1 MNIKIIN
8 KLLTKS
14 FSYINCINIYLI
26 VQYFYGNILFM
37 EQIGSIIKDIRK
49 KNNLTQNEFA
59 SILGVTF
66 QAVSKWEN
74 DKSIPDITIL
84 KDISNKFNVDLN
96 YLISGKK
103 VNINKKSF
111 FKKNMIIITAII
123 FIIISVCVFLF
134 FHKHNYEFKTLNGET
149 KDIKVT
155 GSITYDESKSSIYL
169 NVDYNADDNQKYSY
183 IKCTLYEKHQ
193 DILNVISEKEYLEKT
208 PVSLKEYLKM
218 ISFVIDNYSP
228 SCKYYKDSN
237 LYLEISA
244 KIDEEKSVTYKVP
257 IKFNNC

>member
-1 MNIKIIN
+1 
-8 KLLTKS
+8 
-14 FSYINCINIYLI
+14 
-26 VQYFYGNILFM
+26 M

-49 KNNLTQNEFA
+49 QNNLTQNEFA

-111 FKKNMIIITAII
+111 FKKNMIIITVII

-169 NVDYNADDNQKYSY
+169 NVDYNADETQKYSY

>member
-1 MNIKIIN
+1 
-8 KLLTKS
+8 
-14 FSYINCINIYLI
+14 
-26 VQYFYGNILFM
+26 M

-96 YLISGKK
+96 YLISGK
-103 VNINKKSF
+103 
-111 FKKNMIIITAII
+111 IIITVII

-169 NVDYNADDNQKYSY
+169 NVDYNADDTQKYSY

>member
-1 MNIKIIN
+1 
-8 KLLTKS
+8 
-14 FSYINCINIYLI
+14 
-26 VQYFYGNILFM
+26 M

-66 QAVSKWEN
+66 QDVSKWEN

-111 FKKNMIIITAII
+111 FKKNMIIITVII

-169 NVDYNADDNQKYSY
+169 NVDYNADDTQKYSY

>member
-1 MNIKIIN
+1 
-8 KLLTKS
+8 
-14 FSYINCINIYLI
+14 
-26 VQYFYGNILFM
+26 M

-84 KDISNKFNVDLN
+84 KDISSKFNVDLN

>member
-1 MNIKIIN
+1 
-8 KLLTKS
+8 
-14 FSYINCINIYLI
+14 
-26 VQYFYGNILFM
+26 M

-111 FKKNMIIITAII
+111 FKKNMIIITDII
-123 FIIISVCVFLF
+123 FIIISICIFLF

-169 NVDYNADDNQKYSY
+169 NVDYNADDTQKYSY

>member
-1 MNIKIIN
+1 
-8 KLLTKS
+8 
-14 FSYINCINIYLI
+14 
-26 VQYFYGNILFM
+26 M

-111 FKKNMIIITAII
+111 FKKNMIIIIAII
-123 FIIISVCVFLF
+123 FIIISICIFLF

-169 NVDYNADDNQKYSY
+169 NVNYNADDTQKYSY

>member
-1 MNIKIIN
+1 
-8 KLLTKS
+8 
-14 FSYINCINIYLI
+14 
-26 VQYFYGNILFM
+26 M

-111 FKKNMIIITAII
+111 FKKNMIIITVIV
-123 FIIISVCVFLF
+123 FIIISVCLFLF

-169 NVDYNADDNQKYSY
+169 NVDYNADDTQKYSY

>member
-1 MNIKIIN
+1 
-8 KLLTKS
+8 
-14 FSYINCINIYLI
+14 
-26 VQYFYGNILFM
+26 M

-111 FKKNMIIITAII
+111 FKKNMIIITVIV

-169 NVDYNADDNQKYSY
+169 NVDYNADDTQKYSY

-228 SCKYYKDSN
+228 SCKYYKDSI

>member
-1 MNIKIIN
+1 
-8 KLLTKS
+8 
-14 FSYINCINIYLI
+14 
-26 VQYFYGNILFM
+26 M

-59 SILGVTF
+59 SILGVTY

-74 DKSIPDITIL
+74 EKSIPDIIIL
-84 KDISNKFNVDLN
+84 REISDKFNVDLN
-96 YLISGKK
+96 YLIAGKK
-103 VNINKKSF
+103 GSTNKKSF
-111 FKKNMIIITAII
+111 SKKLVITLAII
-123 FIIISVCVFLF
+123 VPILICILVFLL
-134 FHKHNYEFKTLNGET
+134 FHRNNYEFKTLNGET

-193 DILNVISEKEYLEKT
+193 DILNVISEKEYDEYT

-218 ISFVIDNYSP
+218 ISFVINDYSP
-228 SCKYYKDSN
+228 SCKYYKDSS
-237 LYLEISA
+237 LFLEISA
-244 KIDEEKSVTYKVP
+244 KIDEEKNVTYKIP
-257 IKFNNC
+257 IKFKNC

>member
-1 MNIKIIN
+1 
-8 KLLTKS
+8 
-14 FSYINCINIYLI
+14 
-26 VQYFYGNILFM
+26 M

-103 VNINKKSF
+103 VNINKKPF
-111 FKKNMIIITAII
+111 FKKNMIIITVII
-123 FIIISVCVFLF
+123 FIIISVCLFLF

-169 NVDYNADDNQKYSY
+169 NVDYNADDTQKYSY

>member
-1 MNIKIIN
+1 
-8 KLLTKS
+8 
-14 FSYINCINIYLI
+14 
-26 VQYFYGNILFM
+26 M

-103 VNINKKSF
+103 ANINKKSF

-169 NVDYNADDNQKYSY
+169 NVDYNANDNQKYSY

>member
-1 MNIKIIN
+1 
-8 KLLTKS
+8 
-14 FSYINCINIYLI
+14 
-26 VQYFYGNILFM
+26 M

-111 FKKNMIIITAII
+111 FKKNMIIITVII

-169 NVDYNADDNQKYSY
+169 NVDYNADDTQKYSY

-193 DILNVISEKEYLEKT
+193 DILNVISEKEYIEKT

>member
-1 MNIKIIN
+1 
-8 KLLTKS
+8 
-14 FSYINCINIYLI
+14 
-26 VQYFYGNILFM
+26 M

-169 NVDYNADDNQKYSY
+169 NVDYNADDTQNYSY

>member
-1 MNIKIIN
+1 
-8 KLLTKS
+8 
-14 FSYINCINIYLI
+14 
-26 VQYFYGNILFM
+26 M

-169 NVDYNADDNQKYSY
+169 NVDYNADDTQKYSY

-244 KIDEEKSVTYKVP
+244 KIDEEKSVTYKVS

>member
-1 MNIKIIN
+1 
-8 KLLTKS
+8 
-14 FSYINCINIYLI
+14 
-26 VQYFYGNILFM
+26 M

-84 KDISNKFNVDLN
+84 KEISNKFNVDLN

-111 FKKNMIIITAII
+111 FKKNMIIITVII
-123 FIIISVCVFLF
+123 FIIISICLFLF

>member
-1 MNIKIIN
+1 
-8 KLLTKS
+8 
-14 FSYINCINIYLI
+14 
-26 VQYFYGNILFM
+26 M

-103 VNINKKSF
+103 ANINKKSF
-111 FKKNMIIITAII
+111 FKKNMIIITVII

-169 NVDYNADDNQKYSY
+169 NIDYNADDTQKYSY

>member
-1 MNIKIIN
+1 
-8 KLLTKS
+8 
-14 FSYINCINIYLI
+14 
-26 VQYFYGNILFM
+26 M

-111 FKKNMIIITAII
+111 FKKNMIIITVIV

-169 NVDYNADDNQKYSY
+169 NVDYNADDTQKYSY

-228 SCKYYKDSN
+228 TCKYYKDSN

>member
-1 MNIKIIN
+1 
-8 KLLTKS
+8 
-14 FSYINCINIYLI
+14 
-26 VQYFYGNILFM
+26 M

-155 GSITYDESKSSIYL
+155 GSITYDESKYSIYL
-169 NVDYNADDNQKYSY
+169 NVDYNADDTQKYSY

>member
-1 MNIKIIN
+1 
-8 KLLTKS
+8 
-14 FSYINCINIYLI
+14 
-26 VQYFYGNILFM
+26 M

-111 FKKNMIIITAII
+111 FKKNMVIITVII

>member
-1 MNIKIIN
+1 
-8 KLLTKS
+8 
-14 FSYINCINIYLI
+14 
-26 VQYFYGNILFM
+26 M

-111 FKKNMIIITAII
+111 FKKNMIIITVII

-169 NVDYNADDNQKYSY
+169 NADDTQKYSY

>member
-1 MNIKIIN
+1 
-8 KLLTKS
+8 
-14 FSYINCINIYLI
+14 
-26 VQYFYGNILFM
+26 M

-111 FKKNMIIITAII
+111 FKKNMIIITVII

-169 NVDYNADDNQKYSY
+169 NVDYNADDTQKYSY

-244 KIDEEKSVTYKVP
+244 KIDDEKSVTYKVP

>member
-1 MNIKIIN
+1 
-8 KLLTKS
+8 
-14 FSYINCINIYLI
+14 
-26 VQYFYGNILFM
+26 M

-103 VNINKKSF
+103 ANINKKLF

-169 NVDYNADDNQKYSY
+169 NIDYNADDNQKYSY

>member
-1 MNIKIIN
+1 
-8 KLLTKS
+8 
-14 FSYINCINIYLI
+14 
-26 VQYFYGNILFM
+26 M

-49 KNNLTQNEFA
+49 QNNLTQNEFA

-111 FKKNMIIITAII
+111 FKKNMIIITVII
-123 FIIISVCVFLF
+123 FIIISVCLFLF

-169 NVDYNADDNQKYSY
+169 NVDYNADDTQKYSY

>member
-1 MNIKIIN
+1 
-8 KLLTKS
+8 
-14 FSYINCINIYLI
+14 
-26 VQYFYGNILFM
+26 M

-103 VNINKKSF
+103 VNLNKKSF
-111 FKKNMIIITAII
+111 FKKNMIIITVII

-169 NVDYNADDNQKYSY
+169 NVDYNADDTQKYSY

>member
-1 MNIKIIN
+1 
-8 KLLTKS
+8 
-14 FSYINCINIYLI
+14 
-26 VQYFYGNILFM
+26 M

-169 NVDYNADDNQKYSY
+169 NVDYNADDTQKYSY

-193 DILNVISEKEYLEKT
+193 DILNVISEKEYLENT

>member
-1 MNIKIIN
+1 
-8 KLLTKS
+8 
-14 FSYINCINIYLI
+14 
-26 VQYFYGNILFM
+26 M

-218 ISFVIDNYSP
+218 II
-228 SCKYYKDSN
+228 
-237 LYLEISA
+237 I
-244 KIDEEKSVTYKVP
+244 
-257 IKFNNC
+257 

>member
-1 MNIKIIN
+1 
-8 KLLTKS
+8 
-14 FSYINCINIYLI
+14 
-26 VQYFYGNILFM
+26 M

-84 KDISNKFNVDLN
+84 KEISNKFNVDLN

-111 FKKNMIIITAII
+111 FKKNMIIITVIV

-134 FHKHNYEFKTLNGET
+134 SHKHNYEFKTLNGET

>member
-1 MNIKIIN
+1 
-8 KLLTKS
+8 
-14 FSYINCINIYLI
+14 
-26 VQYFYGNILFM
+26 M

-111 FKKNMIIITAII
+111 FKKNMIIITVII

-218 ISFVIDNYSP
+218 ISFVIVNYSP

>member
-1 MNIKIIN
+1 
-8 KLLTKS
+8 
-14 FSYINCINIYLI
+14 
-26 VQYFYGNILFM
+26 M

-84 KDISNKFNVDLN
+84 KEISNKFNVDLN

-111 FKKNMIIITAII
+111 FKKNMIIITVII
-123 FIIISVCVFLF
+123 FIIISVCLFLF

-169 NVDYNADDNQKYSY
+169 NVDYNADDTQKYSY

-257 IKFNNC
+257 IKFNKC

>member
-1 MNIKIIN
+1 
-8 KLLTKS
+8 
-14 FSYINCINIYLI
+14 
-26 VQYFYGNILFM
+26 M

-111 FKKNMIIITAII
+111 FKKNMIIITVII

-149 KDIKVT
+149 KDLKVT

>member
-1 MNIKIIN
+1 
-8 KLLTKS
+8 
-14 FSYINCINIYLI
+14 
-26 VQYFYGNILFM
+26 M

-84 KDISNKFNVDLN
+84 KEISNKFNVDLN

-111 FKKNMIIITAII
+111 FKKNMIIITVII

-169 NVDYNADDNQKYSY
+169 NVDYNADDTQKYSY

>member
-1 MNIKIIN
+1 
-8 KLLTKS
+8 
-14 FSYINCINIYLI
+14 
-26 VQYFYGNILFM
+26 M

-111 FKKNMIIITAII
+111 FKKYMIIITAII

>member
-1 MNIKIIN
+1 
-8 KLLTKS
+8 
-14 FSYINCINIYLI
+14 
-26 VQYFYGNILFM
+26 M

-169 NVDYNADDNQKYSY
+169 NVDYNTDDNQKYSY

-244 KIDEEKSVTYKVP
+244 KIDDEKSVTYKVP

>member
-1 MNIKIIN
+1 
-8 KLLTKS
+8 
-14 FSYINCINIYLI
+14 
-26 VQYFYGNILFM
+26 M

-111 FKKNMIIITAII
+111 FKKNMIIITVII
-123 FIIISVCVFLF
+123 FIIISVCLFLF

-169 NVDYNADDNQKYSY
+169 NVDYNADDTQKYSY

>member
-1 MNIKIIN
+1 
-8 KLLTKS
+8 
-14 FSYINCINIYLI
+14 
-26 VQYFYGNILFM
+26 M

-111 FKKNMIIITAII
+111 FKKNMIIITVII
-123 FIIISVCVFLF
+123 FIIISICLFLF

>member
-1 MNIKIIN
+1 
-8 KLLTKS
+8 
-14 FSYINCINIYLI
+14 
-26 VQYFYGNILFM
+26 M

-111 FKKNMIIITAII
+111 FKKNMIIITVII

-134 FHKHNYEFKTLNGET
+134 LHKHNYEFKTLNGET

-169 NVDYNADDNQKYSY
+169 NIDYNADDNQKYSY

>member
-1 MNIKIIN
+1 
-8 KLLTKS
+8 
-14 FSYINCINIYLI
+14 
-26 VQYFYGNILFM
+26 M

-84 KDISNKFNVDLN
+84 KEISNKFNVDLN

-111 FKKNMIIITAII
+111 FKKNMIIITVIV

-134 FHKHNYEFKTLNGET
+134 SHKHNYEFKTLNGET

-169 NVDYNADDNQKYSY
+169 NVDYNADDTQKYSY

>member
-14 FSYINCINIYLI
+14 SSYINCINIYLI